1 VRRRSALL
9 VHRAC
14 HRLTGPKPAL
24 LYLSPACILSFVAT
38 AAARGELEEA
48 WAWSD
53 DPAEQHKAE
62 LANGTP
68 VSTASEE
75 KLKID

>member
-1 VRRRSALL
+1 
-9 VHRAC
+9 
-14 HRLTGPKPAL
+14 
-24 LYLSPACILSFVAT
+24 VAT
-38 AAARGELEEA
+38 AAARGELKEA